1 MSEGTKEEPKS
12 DRQLLSWEDRLAV
25 VDYLR
30 GLRAPLAFESKAAA
44 AAHVFDQTAVEI
56 SWSQLKYLM
65 EQFPKLKLDEKFL
78 FADEQSITSMSLLET
93 RIIALESFLAQA
105 TNNIGSLTAR
115 VAECE
120 RQLGAES

>member
-1 MSEGTKEEPKS
+1 MSEGESKP
-12 DRQLLSWEDRLAV
+12 DRSMLSWEDRLAV

-65 EQFPKLKLDEKFL
+65 EQFPKLKLEEKFL
-78 FADEQSITSMSLLET
+78 FADDQAITNLSLLET
-93 RIIALESFLAQA
+93 RIIALESFLAHA
-105 TNNIGSLTAR
+105 IARIAVLEGAASSLT
-115 VAECE
+115 
-120 RQLGAES
+120 LTN